1 MILLEIRYVAAI
13 SDWLYTYL
21 YGMRAVRVSGIGWDA
36 GLGGDQVWRAT
47 HESVSECF
55 IRLVFS
61 NFYKSTKTPIKG
73 PYDSGFGL
81 NMRS

>member
-1 MILLEIRYVAAI
+1 MILIVRKGLV
-13 SDWLYTYL
+13 
-21 YGMRAVRVSGIGWDA
+21 RASGIGWDA

-61 NFYKSTKTPIKG
+61 NFYKSTKTPKG
-73 PYDSGFGL
+73 PI
-81 NMRS
+81 

>member
-55 IRLVFS
+55 YSTGFLQFS
-61 NFYKSTKTPIKG
+61 
-73 PYDSGFGL
+73 
-81 NMRS
+81 